1 MDLELVHERAY
12 SAVGE
17 MRGLFRPEECKR
29 SFIVRRKSTES
40 NAVQVCVSNTCK
52 TRENI

>member
-29 SFIVRRKSTES
+29 FYCETEIDRIKCSTS
-40 NAVQVCVSNTCK
+40 L
-52 TRENI
+52 RF